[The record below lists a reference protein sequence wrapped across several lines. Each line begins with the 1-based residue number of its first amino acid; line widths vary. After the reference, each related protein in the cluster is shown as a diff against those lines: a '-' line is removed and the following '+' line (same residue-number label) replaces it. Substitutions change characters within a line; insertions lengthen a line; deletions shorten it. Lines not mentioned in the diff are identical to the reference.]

1 MNIYSSNESFSIRQM
16 HEKDY
21 DLDVLSCLSQ
31 LTDVGNVSKDMFL
44 ERFKYWSSHPETYYP
59 FVITLSSS
67 NDRNAL
73 NVIGTGMLMI
83 ERKLIHSC
91 GQVGHIED
99 IVIHNAYRGNNL
111 GKL

>member
-1 MNIYSSNESFSIRQM
+1 MYET
-16 HEKDY
+16 DY
-21 DLDVLSCLSQ
+21 DLGVLSCLSQ
-31 LTDVGNVSKDMFL
+31 LTDVGNVSKEMFL
-44 ERFKYWSSHPETYYP
+44 ERHRYWSSHPETYYP
-59 FVITLSSS
+59 FVITQSLSNGS
-67 NDRNAL
+67 NDINTF